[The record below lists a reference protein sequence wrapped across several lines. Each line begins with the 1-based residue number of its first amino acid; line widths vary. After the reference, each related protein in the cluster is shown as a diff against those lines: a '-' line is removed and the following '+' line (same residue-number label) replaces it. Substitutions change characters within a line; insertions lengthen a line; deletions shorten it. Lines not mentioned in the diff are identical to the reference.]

1 MHLPM
6 GTTGIRYTLPRSRS
20 RSRSL
25 RMCMCMCLCMSM
37 CMSMSIPVSM
47 IWSMSMCM
55 CKCMCI
61 CIYMRVYL
69 CICVYICVYVHVCV
83 VYECASADNIIV
95 VFLAFLAAFKV
106 KVLDQIRTINR
117 VQDGNWQMDS
127 DSKFGSLKVG
137 ETKGVTFQIIFPEF
151 FDDVFHNWLI
161 TYKTSKAKTC
171 FDRRF
176 LTKELL
182 ETSFGLIQKISNHGQ
197 PKPKLA
203 KSSNLFACGGKC
215 RCVDKM

>member
-37 CMSMSIPVSM
+37 CMSISIPVSMSRSM

-55 CKCMCI
+55 CTCMCI
-61 CIYMRVYL
+61 CICMRAYMCILYL
-69 CICVYICVYVHVCV
+69 CICTWLHVCV

-95 VFLAFLAAFKV
+95 VFLALVAFKV

-117 VQDGNWQMDS
+117 VQDGNDHWQIDS
-127 DSKFGSLKVG
+127 DSKFGNLKLG
-137 ETKGVTFQIIFPEF
+137 ETKGGDIPDNLSWVLWWCFSELIDYLQNIKGKNVLWQEIPHEGAFGDIVWSDPE
-151 FDDVFHNWLI
+151 DIESW
-161 TYKTSKAKTC
+161 AA
-171 FDRRF
+171 
-176 LTKELL
+176 E
-182 ETSFGLIQKISNHGQ
+182 
-197 PKPKLA
+197 A
-203 KSSNLFACGGKC
+203 
-215 RCVDKM
+215 